1 MNTEASET
9 YYGESNESYHYGEH
23 DDTLGELANYKQNKM
38 ARKLNDSQINL
49 KSLSLSDTG
58 PALYQSSVTNADIDK
73 SLGNIST
80 VPKDLKHTENEKS
93 SPSQGYHSNE
103 NLEIPNEI
111 DEAEQNKNETL
122 DITCHD
128 YIQASHNN
136 TDEKISFLCFKWRK
150 KRNND

>member
-9 YYGESNESYHYGEH
+9 YYCESKESYHYGEH
-23 DDTLGELANYKQNKM
+23 EDTLGELANYKQNKM
-38 ARKLNDSQINL
+38 ARNFNDSQINL

-58 PALYQSSVTNADIDK
+58 ALCQSSVSNADIDK

-111 DEAEQNKNETL
+111 DEAEQNKNATL
-122 DITCHD
+122 DITCYD
-128 YIQASHNN
+128 SNLAPHNN
-136 TDEKISFLCFKWRK
+136 TEEKISFLCFKWRK
-150 KRNND
+150 KTKQ